1 MAQSH
6 SYTHTNQAYSAALS
20 GALAH
25 LGQLLANP
33 HSRSWRPLVP
43 PAPSS
48 SASLSAR
55 RTSTAS
61 TAAPSSSPWDISS
74 SSPSASSPAA
84 AAAKGKARSRAL
96 DGTSSSSTAPDDPA
110 LDLVNGL
117 AGLDPSQVR
126 IHRKADKERGA
137 DIIRA
142 VAEIACDPDH
152 LDLDALRAVLTTP
165 EIRSHWDKLVDSA
178 STISL
183 LDPLT
188 RILKTDYRLGWP
200 ASPRDTITISRTFP
214 SPDGSPSLID
224 LATSLPRAAD
234 EPAFLRPAPPFV
246 RANVNLM
253 AWCFQVVPAAPPPPA
268 AGAYSPSLS
277 ASALSSSSPSTSPV
291 GPSAFPAHLQPS
303 STSSPSST
311 PHHSATPRLRI
322 TLFWQWNLRLS
333 NPLGPTPAP
342 HLAHIPSLM
351 ASLVAH
357 CRSAPH
363 TASAATGA
371 LLPLLSGW
379 GKGVEINRDEYDVG
393 AEMRTV
399 EYAVVADSA
408 ASTSASLAEGDE
420 AQQADGEEGV
430 LDDDDEDDV
439 SAVGGNLQ
447 GLDEL
452 ARRRERRRLAR
463 SVEMT
468 LPPLGVLFPP
478 APARADSAGLAAAG
492 EQVVDPGGPGD
503 GWDVRV
509 SLTMLGG
516 GAAAASAAAAQD
528 GASSASAPAPP
539 SYTLS
544 LSAPSSPSPSS
555 WLASSNS
562 SSTTDLSRLPAGR
575 LTLRLVHARL
585 ASPSAL
591 VRVALSVQRL
601 AGARGAVRVN
611 GERVEV
617 RRVEVRDVL
626 GGARAG
632 AAGAGAGAAAPWD
645 MPGGGAGLAP
655 RDDDRASVL
664 TGTSVGEGDE
674 SGISAAAG
682 LTPTDDAQSPSPASV
697 QIAALL
703 RRSYIYFLSLLQEP
717 PAKWRH
723 VSDAQ
728 GVTVT
733 QLLSP
738 DPTLTIYRAEAV
750 FVGVGVWDVFAAV
763 VTPGVRRTWDRSVEE
778 CSLVAEEGTGGQGV
792 GELSEVWWEKRKGQ
806 WPVAPRDSVLLRTAY
821 KSPTTV
827 HIFSSSTDDTSLF
840 PSIPPPAPGTIRAQ
854 VDLYG
859 WSIEAL
865 SPTTTQITLLDQS
878 DPKGWST
885 KSSWTPQALVQAVAG
900 VRDYAIKR
908 GAPPVVTRLGGAGV
922 RKTAEEYDP
931 DRAALRVEYALSA
944 SSSSS
949 PSSSA
954 QQASEDASQ
963 TVECEIRCDATVW
976 AGASGLDVVVDPPP
990 SSVTALSRHRLSSA
1004 GGGLWLSIEHPPA
1017 LVRSEGRVAV
1027 SVRRGA
1033 GPAGS
1038 VTVNGARVK
1047 TDVEVLDDDKVRLLE
1062 KQKRVKPRPVPLD
1075 QYETLGPRSA
1085 TGATAQAGGAGGA
1098 TGAGKGGA
1106 APGGS
1111 SARDGLGAASS
1122 SGGGKDGKD
1131 GAAGAGK
1138 AASIDGDAIGDAA
1151 GAGRRGSADVAAT
1164 SGLAAGSSADIAAV
1178 DFAAAP
1184 KAPLDPPACAL
1195 EALAWLQTFHAEQG
1209 PELTDPAPGWAIVS
1223 ERGGT
1228 VVRKKVLPRLS
1239 DTFPVYRGDKIVQ
1252 GLTADEIVAVV
1263 TSPGCRKAW
1272 DERVESATPLASFGH
1287 GVTTCAIATKPA
1299 FPFKGRVFFVATAN
1313 AAVKV
1318 PSASSG
1324 ASTSTVLFVA
1334 SASYTP
1340 KSSGAA
1346 SDSFDAAKVNP
1357 SSLLAGQVLLEG
1369 WILETLDP
1377 YTSSVLAIP
1386 STRCTYV
1393 ACVDQKGAVP
1403 LALNGVLNA
1412 NLAKSISA
1420 VEQLGKTRGP
1430 LPRIWAPSAGL
1441 QIEGPLSDDS
1451 DTVDFVWRLSSSPVD
1466 AGGASAASQVVAA
1479 DFEAA
1484 DGAFRALFRVGGKQ
1498 QLEPAPAEQEA
1509 PLARPAAAL
1518 RKASNFGGGAGK
1530 SKAPPLLS
1538 PSLPV
1543 GSSLLKSELPRSASL
1558 NLGSVAPPVLQK
1570 PATVSELS
1578 HKTSRSSLRSKSPPA
1593 APSTSVAVAGS
1604 SISTAQK
1611 NGLAAAA
1618 VDVLDPSAFDLVVA
1632 ELVVDLKQF
1641 PHGYSVTASSQL
1653 VAPTVDEP
1661 LSLDALPPRSLAPP
1675 SSSSPTSSIPTQIP
1689 LRCVAHDAPLPS
1701 ILTASLDAWKRA
1713 NHLVRILIPT
1723 GAVTHPIQDP
1733 LRSAEDKSRAS
1744 APPDWYRLLNDD
1756 GALVEVKIVGLPA
1769 PSAASER
1776 ERASKAKQRGG
1787 SVHDAAGDSSA
1798 STSGAAAKVTGQAAK
1813 SVVFNGDKVTVLS
1826 QKESKAVLARFEDDE
1841 LPLQG
1846 AKISR
1851 VAPPKRRKAS
1861 VAPDIE
1867 PDRPALELLP
1877 VDFRQPLAVAV
1888 RLLLPK
1894 PATPVVDDFEF
1905 PDPKSP
1911 GSTTPAVEEA
1921 RSPVLGGKATLGS
1934 ATHRRDTAS
1943 SDSTP
1948 GTGALSGLLGT
1959 YQRIGSTIMATT
1971 VDVTETSPTGVVAVR
1986 RTFTLSFVLV
1996 VAIISFLIGS
2006 LLRSLLTPADYII
2019 YRPESASQHAAVE
2032 HALLQ
2037 AVDPHRRW
2045 RTAKRLFELRTGWSG
2060 SSWDVIIAA
2069 VRREE

>member
-1 MAQSH
+1 VKEE
-6 SYTHTNQAYSAALS
+6 
-20 GALAH
+20 
-25 LGQLLANP
+25 
-33 HSRSWRPLVP
+33 LVVD
-43 PAPSS
+43 
-48 SASLSAR
+48 AR
-55 RTSTAS
+55 CS
-61 TAAPSSSPWDISS
+61 
-74 SSPSASSPAA
+74 
-84 AAAKGKARSRAL
+84 
-96 DGTSSSSTAPDDPA
+96 
-110 LDLVNGL
+110 
-117 AGLDPSQVR
+117 
-126 IHRKADKERGA
+126 
-137 DIIRA
+137 
-142 VAEIACDPDH
+142 
-152 LDLDALRAVLTTP
+152 
-165 EIRSHWDKLVDSA
+165 
-178 STISL
+178 
-183 LDPLT
+183 
-188 RILKTDYRLGWP
+188 
-200 ASPRDTITISRTFP
+200 
-214 SPDGSPSLID
+214 
-224 LATSLPRAAD
+224 
-234 EPAFLRPAPPFV
+234 
-246 RANVNLM
+246 
-253 AWCFQVVPAAPPPPA
+253 
-268 AGAYSPSLS
+268 
-277 ASALSSSSPSTSPV
+277 
-291 GPSAFPAHLQPS
+291 
-303 STSSPSST
+303 
-311 PHHSATPRLRI
+311 
-322 TLFWQWNLRLS
+322 
-333 NPLGPTPAP
+333 
-342 HLAHIPSLM
+342 
-351 ASLVAH
+351 
-357 CRSAPH
+357 
-363 TASAATGA
+363 
-371 LLPLLSGW
+371 
-379 GKGVEINRDEYDVG
+379 
-393 AEMRTV
+393 
-399 EYAVVADSA
+399 
-408 ASTSASLAEGDE
+408 
-420 AQQADGEEGV
+420 
-430 LDDDDEDDV
+430 
-439 SAVGGNLQ
+439 
-447 GLDEL
+447 
-452 ARRRERRRLAR
+452 LAR
-463 SVEMT
+463 S
-468 LPPLGVLFPP
+468 
-478 APARADSAGLAAAG
+478 
-492 EQVVDPGGPGD
+492 
-503 GWDVRV
+503 
-509 SLTMLGG
+509 
-516 GAAAASAAAAQD
+516 
-528 GASSASAPAPP
+528 
-539 SYTLS
+539 
-544 LSAPSSPSPSS
+544 
-555 WLASSNS
+555 
-562 SSTTDLSRLPAGR
+562 
-575 LTLRLVHARL
+575 
-585 ASPSAL
+585 
-591 VRVALSVQRL
+591 
-601 AGARGAVRVN
+601 
-611 GERVEV
+611 
-617 RRVEVRDVL
+617 
-626 GGARAG
+626 
-632 AAGAGAGAAAPWD
+632 
-645 MPGGGAGLAP
+645 
-655 RDDDRASVL
+655 
-664 TGTSVGEGDE
+664 
-674 SGISAAAG
+674 
-682 LTPTDDAQSPSPASV
+682 
-697 QIAALL
+697 
-703 RRSYIYFLSLLQEP
+703 
-717 PAKWRH
+717 
-723 VSDAQ
+723 
-728 GVTVT
+728 
-733 QLLSP
+733 
-738 DPTLTIYRAEAV
+738 
-750 FVGVGVWDVFAAV
+750 
-763 VTPGVRRTWDRSVEE
+763 
-778 CSLVAEEGTGGQGV
+778 
-792 GELSEVWWEKRKGQ
+792 
-806 WPVAPRDSVLLRTAY
+806 PRDSVLLRTAY

-840 PSIPPPAPGTIRAQ
+840 PSIPPPAAGTIRAQ

-931 DRAALRVEYALSA
+931 DRAALRVEYALSSSA
-944 SSSSS
+944 SS
-949 PSSSA
+949 P

-963 TVECEIRCDATVW
+963 TVECEIRCDVTVW

-1075 QYETLGPRSA
+1075 QYETLGPRS
-1085 TGATAQAGGAGGA
+1085 TSGAAAQALAAGGAGGA
-1098 TGAGKGGA
+1098 AGAGKGGVTQ
-1106 APGGS
+1106 GGS
-1111 SARDGLGAASS
+1111 SARDELGGASA
-1122 SGGGKDGKD
+1122 GAGKDGKD

-1138 AASIDGDAIGDAA
+1138 ATSIDGDAVGEAA
-1151 GAGRRGSADVAAT
+1151 GAGRRGSADAAAAP
-1164 SGLAAGSSADIAAV
+1164 SGSTAGSSADLAAV

-1252 GLTADEIVAVV
+1252 GLTADEIAAVV

-1340 KSSGAA
+1340 SSSGTA

-1430 LPRIWAPSAGL
+1430 LPRVWAPSAGL

-1451 DTVDFVWRLSSSPVD
+1451 DTVDFVWRLSPSAGD
-1466 AGGASAASQVVAA
+1466 LGGASSASQVVAA

-1484 DGAFRALFRVGGKQ
+1484 DGAFRALFRVAGKQ
-1498 QLEPAPAEQEA
+1498 QFDSAPAEHET
-1509 PLARPAAAL
+1509 PLPRPAAAL
-1518 RKASNFGGGAGK
+1518 RKASTLGSGAGK

-1593 APSTSVAVAGS
+1593 APSSSTATAGS
-1604 SISTAQK
+1604 SGSAAHK
-1611 NGLAAAA
+1611 NGLSAAA

-1653 VAPTVDEP
+1653 VAPTADDP

-1675 SSSSPTSSIPTQIP
+1675 SSSSPASTMPTQIP

-1713 NHLVRILIPT
+1713 NHLVRILVPT
-1723 GAVTHPIQDP
+1723 GAITHPIQDP

-1744 APPDWYRLLNDD
+1744 APPEWYRLLNND
-1756 GALVEVKIVGLPA
+1756 GALVEVRIVALPA
-1769 PSAASER
+1769 PSVASER
-1776 ERASKAKQRGG
+1776 ERALKAKQRGASG
-1787 SVHDAAGDSSA
+1787 QDAGGDVSA
-1798 STSGAAAKVTGQAAK
+1798 ATTGAAAKVTGQAAK

-1851 VAPPKRRKAS
+1851 CV
-1861 VAPDIE
+1861 
-1867 PDRPALELLP
+1867 LL
-1877 VDFRQPLAVAV
+1877 
-1888 RLLLPK
+1888 
-1894 PATPVVDDFEF
+1894 
-1905 PDPKSP
+1905 SP
-1911 GSTTPAVEEA
+1911 S
-1921 RSPVLGGKATLGS
+1921 
-1934 ATHRRDTAS
+1934 
-1943 SDSTP
+1943 STP
-1948 GTGALSGLLGT
+1948 SLS
-1959 YQRIGSTIMATT
+1959 STSCS
-1971 VDVTETSPTGVVAVR
+1971 V
-1986 RTFTLSFVLV
+1986 
-1996 VAIISFLIGS
+1996 
-2006 LLRSLLTPADYII
+2006 Y
-2019 YRPESASQHAAVE
+2019 
-2032 HALLQ
+2032 
-2037 AVDPHRRW
+2037 
-2045 RTAKRLFELRTGWSG
+2045 
-2060 SSWDVIIAA
+2060 
-2069 VRREE
+2069 